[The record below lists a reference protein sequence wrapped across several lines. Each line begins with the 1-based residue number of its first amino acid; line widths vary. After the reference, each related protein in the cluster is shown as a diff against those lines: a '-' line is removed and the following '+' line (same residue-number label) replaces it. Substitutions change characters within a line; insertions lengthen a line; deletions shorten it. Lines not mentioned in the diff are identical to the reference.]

1 LIGSSIPERGVQL
14 KLT

>member
-1 LIGSSIPERGVQL
+1 VYVRLRVQL